1 MSDFTLTKA
10 KIAKILDKS
19 KEPDAWFEAFNAV
32 LPKYEIN
39 TTERVAAFLAQCGHE
54 SAGFTVLQ
62 ENLNYSASG
71 LASVF
76 KKYFTTDEAAAYAR
90 QPERIAN
97 RVYGGRMGNGPES
110 SGEGYKFRGRG
121 IIQLTGK
128 ENYTN
133 ASKAIFN
140 DDTLVKNPDM
150 ISADKKIA
158 VEVACWFWKKN
169 GLNALADT
177 SDIKGMTKR
186 INGGYIGLDDRIAHY
201 NSALAIL
208 KS

>member
-97 RVYGGRMGNGPES
+97 RVYGGRMGNSAEA

-140 DDTLVKNPDM
+140 DDTLIKDPDM
-150 ISADKKIA
+150 INKDKKIA
-158 VEVACWFWKKN
+158 VEVACWFWKKT
-169 GLNALADT
+169 GLNALADAG
-177 SDIKGMTKR
+177 DIKGMTKR

>member
-97 RVYGGRMGNGPES
+97 RVYGGRMGNGAEA

-140 DDTLVKNPDM
+140 DDTLIKDPDM
-150 ISADKKIA
+150 INKDKKIA
-158 VEVACWFWKKN
+158 VEVACWFWKKT
-169 GLNALADT
+169 GLNALADAG
-177 SDIKGMTKR
+177 DIKGMTKR